1 MRVRVCLVCACEI
14 CVVLILYA
22 FSFSRL
28 PDNKST
34 IRVLERGRQQVIIDL
49 EAKRRIESEQRA
61 QNDSDDDEDNPPPP
75 KRTRGSG
82 IREIGLVIENAVRR
96 ERFSLTEI
104 SIQCSILN

>member
-1 MRVRVCLVCACEI
+1 
-14 CVVLILYA
+14 LYA
-22 FSFSRL
+22 LFFSCS

-61 QNDSDDDEDNPPPP
+61 QDDSDDEEEDPPP

-82 IREIGLVIENAVRR
+82 IREIGLVIENAVRLD
-96 ERFSLTEI
+96 RFSLKENFVDA
-104 SIQCSILN
+104 QF